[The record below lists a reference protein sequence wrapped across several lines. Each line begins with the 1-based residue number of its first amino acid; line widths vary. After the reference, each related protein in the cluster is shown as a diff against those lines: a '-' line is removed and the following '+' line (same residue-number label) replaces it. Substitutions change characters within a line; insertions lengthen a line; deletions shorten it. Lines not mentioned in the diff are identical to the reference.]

1 MSLVVDAP
9 TKHERLLGWVE
20 TMAELC
26 EPDAI
31 HWCDGSQAEH
41 EQLCRALVDA
51 GTFVELDPDRRP
63 GSYWATTDPSDV
75 ARVEDR
81 TFICSEEEGDAG
93 PTNNWM
99 DPAEMRGRLQA
110 LFRGSMHGR
119 TMYVVPFSMVR
130 SARLSP
136 TSGWRSPIRRTWR
149 CRWSS

>member
-26 EPDAI
+26 EPDTL
-31 HWCDGSQAEH
+31 HWCDGSQAEYEH
-41 EQLCRALVDA
+41 LCRGLVVA
-51 GTFVELDPDRRP
+51 GIFIELDPDRRP

-81 TFICSEEEGDAG
+81 TFICSEQEGNAG

-99 DPAEMRGRLQA
+99 DPAEMRETVVSAANQFFGERPRKDDITMVLGRVY
-110 LFRGSMHGR
+110 G
-119 TMYVVPFSMVR
+119 
-130 SARLSP
+130 
-136 TSGWRSPIRRTWR
+136 
-149 CRWSS
+149 